1 LRSIGR
7 LAEALT
13 STVVRMA
20 EFEQDP
26 SANTGRFR
34 AFVQQAE
41 EETTRPAAVSRGML
55 IGIGVALAV
64 ILIVILVVTL

>member
-1 LRSIGR
+1 
-7 LAEALT
+7 
-13 STVVRMA
+13 MA

-41 EETTRPAAVSRGML
+41 EETTRSPAVSRGML

-64 ILIVILVVTL
+64 IVIVILAVTL